1 MFVSVFRAISAI
13 FMAIATLIAFP
24 VAGNIS
30 ADFAPR
36 DEENIKLYF
45 ATMSDTHFN
54 SSPLRVF
61 MMQLGLADM
70 QDAKY
75 PLDALVHAGDVTDH
89 AYEEDWENCA
99 KAFVGYTPAREY
111 IFAEGNH
118 DTWATDDETSFEVSK
133 ERFIRYNNRI
143 AGRKIDNV
151 YYSTQV
157 NGYTFIVLGS
167 EGDHVGA
174 TVSDEQVQWL
184 DAEMA
189 KAAESGLPIF
199 VVFHQPM
206 NMTHGLPESWGDED
220 YDDFTGGIGEQSD
233 NIQAVLQKYK
243 NVFYIS
249 GHIHSG
255 FGDKFTSEYAGYKSI
270 ETYGNITSINLPSY
284 MYFNALGQNMSGT
297 GFVFEVYEDEVVI
310 RGRSYS
316 SNVWYTAY
324 DYTIPLV

>member
-1 MFVSVFRAISAI
+1 MFVSAFRAISAV
-13 FMAIATLIAFP
+13 FMAIATLISFP

-30 ADFAPR
+30 APFAPK
-36 DEENIKLYF
+36 DEDNVRLYF
-45 ATMSDTHFN
+45 ATLSDTHFN

-70 QDAKY
+70 QEADY
-75 PLDALVHAGDVTDH
+75 PLDALVHAGDITDH

-99 KAFVGYTPAREY
+99 KAFTGYCPATEY

-118 DTWATDDETSFEVSK
+118 DTWATDDDTSFEVSK

-143 AGRKIDNV
+143 AGRKIENV
-151 YYSTQV
+151 YYSTV
-157 NGYTFIVLGS
+157 INGYTFIVLGS
-167 EGDHVGA
+167 EGDHVAA
-174 TVSDEQVQWL
+174 TVSDTQIEWL
-184 DAEMA
+184 DSEMA
-189 KAAESGLPIF
+189 KASESDLPIF

-220 YDDFTGGIGEQSD
+220 YDDMTGGIGEQSEKVE
-233 NIQAVLQKYK
+233 AVLQKYK

-249 GHIHSG
+249 GHIHNG
-255 FGDKFTSEYAGYKSI
+255 IGDRYTSENFGYKSI
-270 ETYGNITSINLPSY
+270 ESYGNITSVNLPSY
-284 MYFNALGQNMSGT
+284 MYLGLHGQMMSGL
-297 GFVFEVYEDEVVI
+297 GFVFEVYDNEVVI
-310 RGRSYS
+310 RARSYS